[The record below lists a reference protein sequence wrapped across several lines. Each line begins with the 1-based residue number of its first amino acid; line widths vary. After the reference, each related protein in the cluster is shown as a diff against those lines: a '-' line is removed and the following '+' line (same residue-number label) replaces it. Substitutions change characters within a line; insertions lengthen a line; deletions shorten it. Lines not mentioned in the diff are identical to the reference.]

1 MCGNCWKL
9 YYRVSK
15 LWSTVSI
22 LIIWSAVLS
31 GSWAILRDSIW
42 GGAYAGWSSWCECG
56 KYRRPASF
64 QSVGIIEKDLEMS
77 VVEEFWLQE
86 RIFRFFRLRH
96 NVGTSELRRVAI
108 LAGYLC
114 KDGRLTESGRIFANN
129 LNPKELQRAQ
139 SGRNIPPASWAAE

>member
-1 MCGNCWKL
+1 MIKL
-9 YYRVSK
+9 ARAWLIPPPSK
-15 LWSTVSI
+15 LSI
-22 LIIWSAVLS
+22 NLNNRE
-31 GSWAILRDSIW
+31 GFRDERGRI
-42 GGAYAGWSSWCECG
+42 
-56 KYRRPASF
+56 
-64 QSVGIIEKDLEMS
+64 
-77 VVEEFWLQE
+77 WLQE

-96 NVGTSELRRVAI
+96 NVGTSELRRVAM